1 MNASPPEGLYERIR
15 AQYLEMP
22 GIRLKPEQ
30 VQRLCGIERT
40 MCQMVLD
47 SLVEAKFLRA
57 SSDGHY
63 ARMTDAEI
71 LRPRPAN
78 TDLRPERRFLKAS

>member
-1 MNASPPEGLYERIR
+1 MNASPPETLHERIR
-15 AQYLEMP
+15 SEYREMP
-22 GIRLKPEQ
+22 GMRLKLEQ
-30 VQRLCGIERT
+30 LQRLFGIERT

-71 LRPRPAN
+71 VRPHAAN